1 MGKAAS
7 SVALRRINS
16 TASVAGESPISPGR
30 TMCRSRTDGALDDK
44 AATAESSRWRANS
57 SSFEFDDAVSAFS
70 VANESSGAGV
80 KRMGSTVSRLSATV
94 QQALGLHEEEESPT
108 RKSMKHACRGLV
120 QRISL
125 DAQTIPTV
133 EKFEQALGLH
143 EEEESPTRK
152 SMKHACRGLVQRI
165 SLDAQTIPT

>member
-1 MGKAAS
+1 MGMKAAS
-7 SVALRRINS
+7 SVALRRMSSMAS
-16 TASVAGESPISPGR
+16 TSARGEDKLSPGR
-30 TMCRSRTDGALDDK
+30 SMCRSKTDGALDDK
-44 AATAESSRWRANS
+44 ASTVPAERWRSNS
-57 SSFEFDDAVSAFS
+57 NTFEFEDAVSAFS

-80 KRMGSTVSRLSATV
+80 KRVSCVSRLGATV
-94 QQALGLHEEEESPT
+94 QQALGLHDDEESPT

-120 QRISL
+120 ERISL
-125 DAQTIPTV
+125 DAQAIPAV

-165 SLDAQTIPT
+165 SLDAHL